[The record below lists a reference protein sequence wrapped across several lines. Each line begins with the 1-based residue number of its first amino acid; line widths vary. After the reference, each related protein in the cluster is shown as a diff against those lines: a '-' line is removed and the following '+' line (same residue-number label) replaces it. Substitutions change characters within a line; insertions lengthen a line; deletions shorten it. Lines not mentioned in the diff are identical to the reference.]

1 MPFLSDE
8 TRCLC
13 SGTLSTPSGRYYW
26 TNPIITL
33 NSSGTATG
41 PALLSLE
48 GMVGSGGFVR
58 SFLIADP
65 RGLIS
70 SVAEHSLVVRVTRV
84 RFSYWTLLRGTLNFP
99 SPDDPRS
106 SSPDHHFLTGYR
118 RYSL

>member
-41 PALLSLE
+41 PAPYHQAPTRGYGSNPLE
-48 GMVGSGGFVR
+48 AR
-58 SFLIADP
+58 
-65 RGLIS
+65 
-70 SVAEHSLVVRVTRV
+70 
-84 RFSYWTLLRGTLNFP
+84 N
-99 SPDDPRS
+99 
-106 SSPDHHFLTGYR
+106 
-118 RYSL
+118 